1 MTKKSINR
9 LLKFKT
15 LNTSEISNN
24 YLFVSLVFYGL
35 EQPDLFANKERLVQ
49 LLHEF
54 VYNLSHQI
62 IPSFLQFL

>member
-1 MTKKSINR
+1 MTKRSIDR

-35 EQPDLFANKERLVQ
+35 EQPDLFANKGQLVQ

-54 VYNLSHQI
+54 VYNVCQMAINSCPI
-62 IPSFLQFL
+62 R